1 MSRRDETSTADGE
14 AFASV
19 LMAARANAP
28 WAFERLFATYAPRVK
43 AYVQTNGAVEPDEI
57 TNDVFLAAFQALAK
71 FEGDEPGFRSW
82 LFTIARRRVIDEHR
96 KRSRRVVAVATEQ
109 PAEMDGA
116 GGDVE
121 AEALENITS
130 QWVVEVLNQL
140 SADQRDVL
148 LLRTV
153 ADCTIEQIAGILGKR
168 PGAVK
173 ALQRRGLAAAKK
185 ILAQQGVPLAQA
197 ADV

>member
-1 MSRRDETSTADGE
+1 MAHDELSLGDGE
-14 AFASV
+14 VFAGV
-19 LMAARANAP
+19 LAAACANAP
-28 WAFERLFATYAPRVK
+28 WAYKRLFTTYAPRVR
-43 AYVQTNGAVEPDEI
+43 AYVQAGGAAEPDEI
-57 TNDVFLAAFQALAK
+57 TNDVFLAAFQSLDR

-96 KRSRRVVAVATEQ
+96 RRSRRIATVSTEHTSEVDSAV
-109 PAEMDGA
+109 
-116 GGDVE
+116 GDVE
-121 AEALENITS
+121 TEALTNIMS
-130 QWVVEVLNQL
+130 QWVVDVLDQL

-153 ADCTIEQIAGILGKR
+153 ADCTIDQIADILGKR

-185 ILAQQGVPLAQA
+185 ILVQQGVPLSQPV
-197 ADV
+197 DV